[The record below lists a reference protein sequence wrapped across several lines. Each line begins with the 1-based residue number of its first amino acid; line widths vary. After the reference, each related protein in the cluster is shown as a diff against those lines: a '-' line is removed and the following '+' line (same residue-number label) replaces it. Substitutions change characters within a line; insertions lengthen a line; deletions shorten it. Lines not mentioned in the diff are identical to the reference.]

1 MPNLLSARTGSLVS
15 SSFLNCAQPASKP
28 CKNHGP
34 DPELAGAGLRAD
46 LSCNVRGLQLRFWC
60 WRVALPD
67 LGVVSLPKL

>member
-60 WRVALPD
+60 WRVALAD